1 MQESLDFEL
10 AYYNNK
16 VLLPFN
22 LICITQELPCMQS
35 VVYTKPHEN
44 TEIVRNVNMTDMIAH
59 SLPLSYLVSAI
70 DFSQPIHLDW
80 LGTTIIRREGCFQ
93 LWFTDQQQSV
103 VVNTPAV
110 ICWLHLQ
117 KSPGYSIIWLQ
128 VCLQQLIADYSKA
141 KLKTSLLSYN
151 GCSQPI

>member
-59 SLPLSYLVSAI
+59 SLPLSYLVSAKGNVQHCLRHERI
-70 DFSQPIHLDW
+70 VSGPQ
-80 LGTTIIRREGCFQ
+80 
-93 LWFTDQQQSV
+93 FTDVRLHDFVLQSQEHV
-103 VVNTPAV
+103 FM
-110 ICWLHLQ
+110 
-117 KSPGYSIIWLQ
+117 
-128 VCLQQLIADYSKA
+128 SKTL
-141 KLKTSLLSYN
+141 LKRRDFNVSLKILPYL
-151 GCSQPI
+151 GFLPT

>member
-16 VLLPFN
+16 VLSPFT

-70 DFSQPIHLDW
+70 RNVQH
-80 LGTTIIRREGCFQ
+80 
-93 LWFTDQQQSV
+93 
-103 VVNTPAV
+103 
-110 ICWLHLQ
+110 
-117 KSPGYSIIWLQ
+117 
-128 VCLQQLIADYSKA
+128 CLRYERTVS
-141 KLKTSLLSYN
+141 
-151 GCSQPI
+151 